1 MAYDLEEQ
9 EQLDTIKAWW
19 AKHGNLLTWVLIA
32 VLAVYAAWSGWNW
45 YQRKQTMQASQ
56 LYDELQRAVS
66 TKDHAKIMPVA
77 TVIQD
82 KFSSTPY
89 AQMAGLV
96 AAKSAFDANDM
107 AAAKTELQWVV
118 EHHRDAEYK
127 AIASIRL
134 AGIELDAKEY
144 DAALKLLSGD
154 FPVQFAGAVA
164 DRKGDVL
171 FAQNKLPEARD
182 AYRDALEKMEQK
194 DPGRQLI
201 QLKLDAIGGGAKA
214 AA

>member
-19 AKHGNLLTWVLIA
+19 AKHGNLLTWAVIA
-32 VLAVYAAWSGWNW
+32 VLAIYAAWSGWNL
-45 YQRKQTMQASQ
+45 YQRNQSLQASQ
-56 LYDELQRAVS
+56 LYEELQNAA
-66 TKDHAKIMPVA
+66 TAKNHAKVMPVA
-77 TVIQD
+77 NVIQD
-82 KFSSTPY
+82 KFSGTAY

-107 AAAKTELQWVV
+107 AAAKSELQWVV
-118 EHHRDAEYK
+118 EHHRDAEYG
-127 AIASIRL
+127 AIAAIRL
-134 AGIELDAKEY
+134 AGIELDAKDY
-144 DAALKLLSGD
+144 DAALKTLSGD
-154 FPVQFAGAVA
+154 FPAQFAGAVA

-171 FAQNKLPEARD
+171 FAQNKIDQARS
-182 AYRDALEKMEQK
+182 AYQEALEKMEPR

-201 QLKLDAIGGGAKA
+201 QLKLDAIGGNAKA